1 MQLICSTVCHWEND
15 RIIVNGTVTI
25 EPPFGESNI
34 KGNTRDIEE
43 VKEWV
48 QFDYDNNV
56 VAVENEV
63 TFLPFVCLTIINLQ
77 QCFLFTTLL

>member
-1 MQLICSTVCHWEND
+1 MMPLLLSTVCHWEND

-48 QFDYDNNV
+48 LFDYVNNV
-56 VAVENEV
+56 IAVENEV
-63 TFLPFVCLTIINLQ
+63 TFLCFCFV
-77 QCFLFTTLL
+77 